1 MMIPVGTTVQRPGTG
16 VVGMLRL
23 NTSTNKME
31 YYADGEWK
39 SADAEFTVIAS
50 QTFDGD
56 DSTVAFTLSEAQTT
70 ASCIVS
76 INGVLQLPVTAYGVS
91 STTLTFTEAPATG
104 DKIEVRKLTTTT
116 TITEIASSDGYQTVS
131 TVDATGVQ
139 ISTGTSSATLRW
151 TFDTSGHMI
160 PASDNAYDIGSGS
173 NQVRAIYVSGSTIH
187 LGGLQLKNNSGNFEV
202 LQSDGSTPAAVTPN
216 IVANNS
222 TDETCYLTFVDG
234 ATGLQELESDTG
246 LTYNPSSNTLTTSV
260 FSGTAT
266 TAQYADLAEM
276 YASDAEIEAGTV
288 VHFAGNGKV
297 APCDTDMCSKVA
309 GIVSTDP
316 AHLMN
321 SSQEGVPLALA
332 GRVPCKV
339 TGTVN
344 AGDLMVS
351 AGGGLA
357 RAEANP
363 ALGTVIGK
371 AIEDFSGEG
380 EGVIEVLALMM

>member
-1 MMIPVGTTVQRPGTG
+1 V
-16 VVGMLRL
+16 
-23 NTSTNKME
+23 
-31 YYADGEWK
+31 
-39 SADAEFTVIAS
+39 
-50 QTFDGD
+50 
-56 DSTVAFTLSEAQTT
+56 
-70 ASCIVS
+70 VS
-76 INGVLQLPVTAYGVS
+76 INGVVQLPTSAYGVVG
-91 STTLTFTEAPATG
+91 TTLTFTEAPASG
-104 DKIEVRKLTTTT
+104 DKIEVRRFTTTT
-116 TITEIASSDGYQTVS
+116 TVTEIASDDGYNTVS
-131 TVDATGVQ
+131 PADSTGVV
-139 ISTGTSSATLRW
+139 IKTGASAANTRW
-151 TFDTSGHMI
+151 TFNTDGHMI

-216 IVANNS
+216 VIANNS

-246 LTYNPSSNTLTTSV
+246 LTYNPSSNTLTTSI
-260 FSGTAT
+260 FAGTAT

-276 YASDAEIEAGTV
+276 YASDSEIEAGTV

-297 APCDTDMCSKVA
+297 APCDVDMCSKVA

-321 SSQEGVPLALA
+321 SSQDGVPLALA

-339 TGTVN
+339 VGPVN

-351 AGGGLA
+351 AGNGMA

-363 ALGTVIGK
+363 KLGTVIGK